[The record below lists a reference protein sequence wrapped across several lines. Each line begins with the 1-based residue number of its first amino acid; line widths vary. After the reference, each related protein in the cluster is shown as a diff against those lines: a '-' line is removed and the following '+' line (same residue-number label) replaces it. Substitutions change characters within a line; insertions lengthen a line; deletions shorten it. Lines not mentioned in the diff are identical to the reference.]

1 MPAPILG
8 DLVYETS
15 VSTGAGNLT
24 IAAVAGKQRISE
36 LLTAF
41 SLGFGDNGAQNPII
55 FISNIEASP
64 SEWEVVQCYLSDAN
78 TLVRSATPIKSSNA
92 NATVTFSAG
101 QKDITNFPDADSLSA
116 SIDNGLI
123 TGAVT
128 LSEDY
133 GRVA

>member
-1 MPAPILG
+1 MTAPILG

-15 VSTGAGNLT
+15 VSTGSGNLT
-24 IAAVAGKQRISE
+24 IVGVAGKQRISE

-41 SLGFGDNGAQNPII
+41 SLSFGDNGALNPII
-55 FISNIEASP
+55 FISNTEASP
-64 SEWEVVQCYLSDAN
+64 SEWEVVQCYLLDAN
-78 TLVRSATPIKSSNA
+78 TLARSATPIKSSA
-92 NATVTFSAG
+92 ASNATVTFSAG

-128 LSEDY
+128 
-133 GRVA
+133 